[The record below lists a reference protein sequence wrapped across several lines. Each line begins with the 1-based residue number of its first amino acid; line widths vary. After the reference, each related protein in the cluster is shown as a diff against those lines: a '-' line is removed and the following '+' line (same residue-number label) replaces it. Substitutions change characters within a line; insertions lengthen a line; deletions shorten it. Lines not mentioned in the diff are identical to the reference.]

1 MPLRF
6 VLDEIQRGLLWRAVI
21 RHNQAG
27 VCPLDVVRVG
37 DLPDLPLGSAD
48 PDILLWCE
56 REDRILVS
64 FDKATLAGHLAN
76 HLQTDTIHQASSC
89 SIGPAV
95 CLRLWHIWPWP
106 PMPATPGSGKT
117 ASSSSRD
124 NRSMVGDNQSK
135 TGLRRT
141 KASAASAAELQK
153 ALPRCQIE
161 CDGKRDK

>member
-76 HLQTDTIHQASSC
+76 HLQTGHHSPGIFMLHRAS
-89 SIGPAV
+89 
-95 CLRLWHIWPWP
+95 RLSQVVAHL
-106 PMPATPGSGKT
+106 ALAAH
-117 ASSSSRD
+117 ASDAWEWQDR
-124 NRSMVGDNQSK
+124 V
-135 TGLRRT
+135 
-141 KASAASAAELQK
+141 EFI
-153 ALPRCQIE
+153 P
-161 CDGKRDK
+161 